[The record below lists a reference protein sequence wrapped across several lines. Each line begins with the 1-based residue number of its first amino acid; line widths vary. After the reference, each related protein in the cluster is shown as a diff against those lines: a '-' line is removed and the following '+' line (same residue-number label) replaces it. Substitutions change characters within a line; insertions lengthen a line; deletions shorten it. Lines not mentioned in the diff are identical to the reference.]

1 MIDFHGAKITSD
13 TGILLLRKI
22 DERFGILGPLG
33 SELEDTITWVHGK
46 HSQLQMVRQR
56 TGVDSTGDNGYMELS
71 RSLLSG
77 TRL

>member
-1 MIDFHGAKITSD
+1 MIDFNGAKITSD

-33 SELEDTITWVHGK
+33 SELEDTSSWVHGK

-56 TGVDSTGDNGYMELS
+56 TGVDSPGDNGYMELS

-77 TRL
+77 TTL